1 MELFRLGFISIGLLD
16 LLDIVLVASIFY
28 YLFTIMRGTYAAQML
43 VGLLFLLVASTVA
56 QLVRLEALSWLV
68 AKVQTVWVIAF
79 VILFQPELRRVLLHL
94 GQNRLI
100 RMFYRGGRNK
110 VLDEVVKAASIL
122 SERGYGALIVL
133 ARNTGLAP
141 VIETGIPVRAEV
153 SAPLLVSIFTPR
165 SPLHDG
171 AVVIQDVIVEA
182 AKCVLP
188 LSENPNIDPSL
199 GTRHRAAL
207 GLSEVS
213 DAVIVVVSEETQAIS
228 LAVGG
233 VLDIGLT
240 PARLRARLGQL
251 FGMPG

>member
-1 MELFRLGFISIGLLD
+1 MELFRLGFISVGLLD
-16 LLDIVLVASIFY
+16 ILDIALVAFIFY
-28 YLFTIMRGTYAAQML
+28 YLFTIIRGTYAAQML
-43 VGLLFLLVASTVA
+43 VGLLFLLLASGVA
-56 QLVRLEALSWLV
+56 QLVRMEALSWLV

-94 GQNRLI
+94 GQNRLV
-100 RMFYRGGRNK
+100 RMFYRGGQVR
-110 VLDEVVKAASIL
+110 VLDEVVKAASAL

-141 VIETGIPVRAEV
+141 VIETGIPLRAEV

-171 AVVIQDVIVEA
+171 AVVIQDMMVEA
-182 AKCVLP
+182 AKCILP

-213 DAVIVVVSEETQAIS
+213 DAVVVVVSEETQAIS
-228 LAVGG
+228 LASGG
-233 VLDIGLT
+233 VLDVGLT
-240 PARLRARLGQL
+240 PTRLRARLNQL
-251 FGMPG
+251 FTG